1 MMMIFIS
8 KSFLLKTYCYIW
20 KLIFIMT
27 DFSSFSSKKINDEIS
42 VYSLTNENGIEA
54 QFTNFGAT
62 ILSLIIPTKNGKIDV
77 LLGFDNV
84 EEYIKAFEIGASP
97 YFNCVVGR
105 FAGRIKNAQFYLN
118 NQLVLLDKNHGKHH
132 LHGGNHHLSN
142 VAWDFINYDEKN
154 NSIAFSYLSKA
165 NDFYSGDVS
174 VEVNYSLSKDNKL
187 IINYKAT
194 STEDTLFNLTNHA
207 YFNLDGFAG
216 SVLDQKM
223 MINAEQFLE
232 LDEENIPT
240 GKYILMENH
249 QFDYRNFKNVVSGI
263 DHCFIIKN
271 ETQPAA
277 ILMSEKNHLKMKVY
291 TNQPAVQIY
300 VGGKTVDE
308 LKNKEN
314 TTFHSESGIC
324 FETQVFP
331 DAPNHENF
339 PNAILRQGE
348 TYLQN
353 TSFEF
358 EF

>member
-1 MMMIFIS
+1 
-8 KSFLLKTYCYIW
+8 
-20 KLIFIMT
+20 
-27 DFSSFSSKKINDEIS
+27 
-42 VYSLTNENGIEA
+42 
-54 QFTNFGAT
+54 
-62 ILSLIIPTKNGKIDV
+62 
-77 LLGFDNV
+77 
-84 EEYIKAFEIGASP
+84 
-97 YFNCVVGR
+97 
-105 FAGRIKNAQFYLN
+105 
-118 NQLVLLDKNHGKHH
+118 
-132 LHGGNHHLSN
+132 
-142 VAWDFINYDEKN
+142 
-154 NSIAFSYLSKA
+154 
-165 NDFYSGDVS
+165 
-174 VEVNYSLSKDNKL
+174 
-187 IINYKAT
+187 
-194 STEDTLFNLTNHA
+194 
-207 YFNLDGFAG
+207 
-216 SVLDQKM
+216 
-223 MINAEQFLE
+223 
-232 LDEENIPT
+232 
-240 GKYILMENH
+240 MENH

-277 ILMSEKNHLKMKVY
+277 ILMSEKNQLKMKVY